1 MSDWT
6 WSDELDRYTYGIIR
20 DNYDV
25 TYENN
30 INVGEAIVRI
40 TGKNWCSGSICYTL
54 KIKTK
59 EVFSSD

>member
-40 TGKNWCSGSICYTL
+40 VTHDIPSNVIAAGVPARIL
-54 KIKTK
+54 REI
-59 EVFSSD
+59 